1 MAESGIKSYFPSQTV
16 SDAEKLSYDYGL
28 KVGKAI
34 EQEWFNN
41 DRGNDRG
48 NGRYKSNHNDFHNLR
63 LYARGE
69 QSIQKYKDELSI
81 NGDLSYLNLDW
92 KPVPI
97 ISKFVDIVVNGMAQ
111 RTYDIKAYS
120 QSPNGVEKR
129 TEYMESIMRD
139 MALQQFDQEA
149 EAKFGINMRE
159 SEVRE
164 LPESN
169 EELGLHMQ
177 LNYKQA
183 VELAEEQALSV
194 LFEGNKYELIK
205 KRFYYDL
212 TVLGIGAVKTDFNT
226 SEGVVIDYVDPA
238 NLVYSYTDSPYFEDI
253 YYVGEV
259 KTIPVNELAKE
270 FPHLSESDLKDIMKN
285 KSNNRSNYNSRH
297 NYDKEDNNT
306 IQVLYFNYK
315 TYMNE
320 VYKMKETG
328 TGADKIISK
337 DDSFN
342 PPEEKEGGY
351 SKMLRSIECLY
362 DGAMILGTDKLL
374 KWEMSKNM
382 MRPKSD
388 YTKVKMNYA
397 IVAPRMYDGRI
408 DSLVKRITGFA
419 DMIQLTHLKLQQVM
433 SRMVPDGVYLDA
445 DGLAE
450 VDLGNGTNYNPQEAL
465 NMFFQTGS
473 VIGRSF
479 TSEGDMNPGKVP
491 IQEITSGSGGNK
503 MQALIG
509 NYNYY
514 MQMIRDCTGLNEAR
528 DGSTPDAN
536 ALVGVQK
543 LAAAN
548 SNTATRHILQAG
560 LFLTAETAECL
571 SLRISDIIEYSP
583 TKDAFIQAIG
593 AHNVATLEEMTE
605 LHLYDFGIFLE
616 LQPDEEE
623 KTKLENNIQMA
634 LQQQSIELEDAIDL
648 REIKNIK
655 LANQLLKIRRKKK
668 QERDRQLQMENIQ
681 AQTKSNTESAQAA
694 AQVELKKNQA
704 LTQSKIQIAQQQA
717 QLDAQKMMQEVASKK
732 ELMQMEFQMNMKLK
746 QMEVQTVMG
755 RETQKENRK
764 DERTKLQAGQQKNLV
779 DRRNSQQSELID
791 QRQGG
796 KPPKNFES
804 AGNDTLGG
812 GFDLGAFDP
821 S

>member
-34 EQEWFNN
+34 EHEWFNEERSLN
-41 DRGNDRG
+41 
-48 NGRYKSNHNDFHNLR
+48 RYKSNQNNFHNLR

-97 ISKFVDIVVNGMAQ
+97 IAKFVDIVVNGIAE
-111 RTYDIKAYS
+111 RTYDVKAFS
-120 QSPNGVEKR
+120 QDRYGISKR
-129 TEYMESIMRD
+129 TEYMESILADMRVKD
-139 MALQQFDQEA
+139 LDAFTQQA
-149 EAKFGINMRE
+149 FGISLAQNDPATLPD
-159 SEVRE
+159 SE
-164 LPESN
+164 

-194 LFEGNKYELIK
+194 LFEGNKYELTK

-212 TVLGIGAVKTDFNT
+212 TVCGIGAVKTSFNT
-226 SEGVVIDYVDPA
+226 SEGVIIDYVDPA
-238 NLVYSYTDSPYFEDI
+238 DLVYSYTDSPYFDDI

-259 KTIPVNELAKE
+259 KSIPVNELAKQ
-270 FPHLSESDLKDIMKN
+270 FPHLTETDLQDIMDN
-285 KSNNRSNYNSRH
+285 KSYNRNNYNTRYSAK
-297 NYDKEDNNT
+297 KEDNNT

-320 VYKMKETG
+320 VYKIKETG
-328 TGADKIISK
+328 TGADKIIPK
-337 DDSFN
+337 DDNFN
-342 PPEEKEGGY
+342 PPENKEGGY
-351 SKMLRSIECLY
+351 SKLLRSIEVLY
-362 DGAMILGTDKLL
+362 DGAMILGTNKLL
-374 KWEMSKNM
+374 KWEMASNM

-388 YTKVKMNYA
+388 FTKVKMNYA

-408 DSLVKRITGFA
+408 DSLVNRITGFA

-450 VDLGNGTNYNPQEAL
+450 IDLGNGTNYNPQEAL

-479 TSEGDMNPGKVP
+479 TQDGDMNPGKVP

-503 MQALIG
+503 IQALIG

-514 MQMIRDCTGLNEAR
+514 LQMIRDVTGLNEAR
-528 DGSTPDAN
+528 DGSMPDKN

-593 AHNVATLEEMTE
+593 AHNVATLDEMKN
-605 LHLYDFGIFLE
+605 LHLYDFGIFIE
-616 LQPDEEE
+616 LMPDEEE
-623 KTKLENNIQMA
+623 KMILENNIQMA
-634 LQQQSIELEDAIDL
+634 IQQQSIDLEDAIDL
-648 REIKNIK
+648 REIKNVK
-655 LANQLLKIRRKKK
+655 LANQMLKIRRKKK
-668 QERDRQLQMENIQ
+668 QERDRRLQLENIQ
-681 AQTKSNTESAQAA
+681 AQTQSNTQAAQAA
-694 AQVELKKNQA
+694 AQVDVQKNQA
-704 LTQSKIQIAQQQA
+704 LAQSEA
-717 QLDAQKMMQEVASKK
+717 QLEQVKAQLESQKIAQEVAYKK
-732 ELMQMEFQMNMKLK
+732 ELMQLEFQMNMQLK
-746 QMEVQTVMG
+746 GMEVNAA
-755 RETQKENRK
+755 KEKEKTKEDRK
-764 DERTKLQAGQQKNLV
+764 DERTKIQAT
-779 DRRNSQQSELID
+779 QQSEMIE
-791 QRQGG
+791 QRNSG

-804 AGNDTLGG
+804 AGNDILGG
-812 GFDLGAFDP
+812 GFDLGSFEP
-821 S
+821 K